1 MKKDILENKL
11 SQEETMSRIYPYAG
25 FWRRA
30 VALFID
36 SLIIGII
43 SSVLY
48 GIVLGTQFF
57 KLATQNPQNPDPTAF
72 LPIMGSMILFQI
84 LAFVFFWLYFAL
96 QESSKAQATLGKRVM
111 GLKVVGAD
119 GGRISFGRA
128 TGRTLGKWVSNMTLY
143 FGYYMAGFTK
153 KRQALHDLM
162 ADTFVVQHAF
172 QTGDE
177 KPALNFSTGG
187 LIASILATILP
198 IIFIALMMIAGVA
211 AALTETDSKMDS
223 LLVRSKAIRAK
234 TNLFLLAIDE
244 DKDVPPAEED
254 GVSYSKT
261 VNGYQAVFSDD
272 AGNRFVLREKKGE
285 YDACCAEGNC
295 ELIQIDPC
303 K

>member
-1 MKKDILENKL
+1 
-11 SQEETMSRIYPYAG
+11 MSRIYPYAG

-30 VALFID
+30 VALLVD

-43 SSVLY
+43 SSILY
-48 GIVLGTQFF
+48 ITVLGTQVF
-57 KLATQNPQNPDPTAF
+57 KLIVQNPQTSDPKNI
-72 LPIMGSMILFQI
+72 LSIMGSMILFQI
-84 LAFVFFWLYFAL
+84 LAFIFFWLYFAL
-96 QESSKAQATLGKRVM
+96 QESSKSQATLGKRVM

-128 TGRTLGKWVSNMTLY
+128 TGRTLGKLVSNMTLY

-187 LIASILATILP
+187 LIASILAAILP
-198 IIFIALMMIAGVA
+198 VVFIALMMLVGIVA
-211 AALTETDSKMDS
+211 AFKETENINVDNMNSI
-223 LLVRSKAIRAK
+223 LVRSKAVSAQA
-234 TNLFLLAIDE
+234 NLFLLAIDE
-244 DKDVPPAEED
+244 DKEVPSSDEN
-254 GVSYSKT
+254 GISYSKT